1 MKISSQQLLLLLA
14 TAAISTAAPLFRQ
27 LDGLSPLLAASLRL
41 LLAGLLL
48 SVIGGLQLSQLSSRQ
63 LRACWICGLFYA
75 AHFGSWVSSLHY
87 TTIAASVTL
96 VTTTPILLL
105 AAGLFK
111 GEKRRSAEYV
121 ACGIAMTGVALITGS
136 DWQLSSSALFGD
148 ALALL
153 GAIAMAGYFLTVK
166 PLGDLPLR
174 PFMCLTAL
182 TAGTLLMI
190 ATILN
195 DPSAILKIEAS
206 DWLWVTALALI
217 PHLVGHGLL
226 TYCLRNSPPSEVA
239 LATVG
244 EPAGSALL
252 AYLVFSET
260 ISPLAAM
267 GCLITLTAVYLGTL
281 KPKAN

>member
-1 MKISSQQLLLLLA
+1 MKISSQQGLLLLA
-14 TAAISTAAPLFRQ
+14 TVAISTAAPLFRQ
-27 LDGLSPLLAASLRL
+27 LEGLSPLLAASLRL

-48 SVIGGLQLSQLSSRQ
+48 SVIGGLQLSQLSQRQ

-105 AAGLFK
+105 ALSLFN
-111 GEKRRSAEYV
+111 GEKRRSSEYI
-121 ACGIAMTGVALITGS
+121 ACGVAIIGVALIAGS

-148 ALALL
+148 ALALI

-166 PLGDLPLR
+166 PLGKLPLR

-190 ATILN
+190 ATLLS
-195 DPSAILKIEAS
+195 DPGALHKVEPS
-206 DWLWVTALALI
+206 DWLWVAALAVV

-226 TYCLRNSPPSEVA
+226 TYCLRSSTPSEVA

-252 AYLVFSET
+252 AYLIFSEM
-260 ISPLAAM
+260 ISPLAGM
-267 GCLITLTAVYLGTL
+267 GCLITLAAVYLGTL
-281 KPKAN
+281 KPRVI